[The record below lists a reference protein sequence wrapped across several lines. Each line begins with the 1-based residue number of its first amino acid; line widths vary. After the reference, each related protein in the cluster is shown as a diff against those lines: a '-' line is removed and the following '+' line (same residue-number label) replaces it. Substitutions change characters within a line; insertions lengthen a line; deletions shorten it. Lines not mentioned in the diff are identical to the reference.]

1 MTFLDDFALELL
13 TLAYEFDRYF
23 PGLLEDQTMSYTLEH
38 VLPARIAAA
47 REGLEGIE
55 DLEPFKE
62 FLQGQV
68 AEARDLLA
76 DSDDLEEATDAFVQ
90 ASDALYHWLRR
101 YDCVAP
107 EQTALSILLCYV
119 ESVLM
124 VQGEGDGAWCLP
136 HGICQDGEGV
146 EEAAVR
152 IIAEVTNLDLDE
164 SALGE
169 IVAQSYVYDGTLQHL
184 IYLQA
189 DCSRQ
194 PALPSRCHVADWEKL
209 PLPEL
214 ERLLA
219 GWRASTNEVAV
230 PV

>member
-1 MTFLDDFALELL
+1 MTFLDDFSLELL

-23 PGLLEDQTMSYTLEH
+23 PGLLEEQTMSYTLER

-47 REGLEGIE
+47 REGLEGVE
-55 DLEPFKE
+55 DLGPFKE
-62 FLQGQV
+62 FLEGQ
-68 AEARDLLA
+68 AASARALLSGA
-76 DSDDLEEATDAFVQ
+76 DDLEEAVDAFVQ

-107 EQTALSILLCYV
+107 EQMALSILLCYV

-124 VQGEGDGAWCLP
+124 IQEELPDGAWCLP
-136 HGICQDGEGV
+136 HGICQDGENV

-152 IIAEVTNLDLDE
+152 IIGETTNLDLDE
-164 SALGE
+164 SALGQ
-169 IVAQSYVYDGTLQHL
+169 IVAQSYIYDGTLQHL

-189 DCSRQ
+189 DCSKQ

-209 PLPEL
+209 PPLEL
-214 ERLLA
+214 EQ
-219 GWRASTNEVAV
+219 
-230 PV
+230 